1 MNIHGKNGCDD
12 VGRVLKGELGRDV
25 VQAGTLLGLG
35 LGLGLRGDT
44 GMPLKQ
50 PLFHQAHTAAVSQP
64 FRDLSLLDSELVT
77 EGMLVNRPLSV
88 RSTSTSDL

>member
-25 VQAGTLLGLG
+25 VQAGTLLG